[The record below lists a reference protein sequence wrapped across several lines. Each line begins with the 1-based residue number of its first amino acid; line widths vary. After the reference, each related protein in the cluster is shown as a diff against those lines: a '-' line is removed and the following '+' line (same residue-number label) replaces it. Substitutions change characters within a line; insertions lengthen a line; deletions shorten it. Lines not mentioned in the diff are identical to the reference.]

1 MTINTSKI
9 LTIFFMPSLRV
20 ANTPFQDKY
29 LHRSDSI
36 LLSMRGDRKQMA
48 HGGAA
53 AGLPAAR
60 FRTLARPAACYNPP
74 SPSHTEA
81 PFPME
86 APSPRVRSSGVAFV
100 LALILPGAGQVY
112 AGKALRGAVSFVVFL
127 FAGVG
132 AVAFQVESQLWGLS
146 LRSLLAIYVF
156 SFLDAYQSVQELN
169 ARRDPPPYQNP
180 RVAAVL
186 NLLASGWGYFYL
198 GERAKGLMVFMVVR
212 LGGWALGHYQFLW
225 ELISFGMAVDA
236 YRLARRA
243 LRRDQPAPLW
253 AGSGMMPL
261 GLSQVP
267 PPPALPALESAAVP
281 APSSRVPRAVP
292 LALAALIGSAY
303 AALVVL
309 GTIIPDYRVLDQS
322 QARFEQTAEERIYL
336 NPRYGVEFH
345 VPASWNFQPPERGSL
360 IQASSSD
367 GICHASLAV
376 DAISPLYSL
385 ESGRDAMVEKV
396 LSENPNFQLGGQR
409 ATRLGPH
416 PAYELTFALPLD
428 EDDYLTRYVLARR
441 GMTLYSLVLSNRA
454 RFDEDCRR
462 LTGVIQLRLVL
473 PL

>member
-1 MTINTSKI
+1 
-9 LTIFFMPSLRV
+9 
-20 ANTPFQDKY
+20 
-29 LHRSDSI
+29 
-36 LLSMRGDRKQMA
+36 
-48 HGGAA
+48 
-53 AGLPAAR
+53 
-60 FRTLARPAACYNPP
+60 
-74 SPSHTEA
+74 
-81 PFPME
+81 ME
-86 APSPRVRSSGVAFV
+86 ASSPRVRSSGVALV

-127 FAGVG
+127 FAGLG
-132 AVAFQVESQLWGLS
+132 AVAFHVESQLWGLS

-198 GERAKGLMVFMVVR
+198 GERVKGLLVFMVVR
-212 LGGWALGHYQFLW
+212 LGGWALGQYQFLW
-225 ELISFGMAVDA
+225 ELISFGMAIDA

-243 LRRDQPAPLW
+243 LRRDPAAPHW
-253 AGSGMMPL
+253 ATNSGMLQL
-261 GLSQVP
+261 GLGQVP
-267 PPPALPALESAAVP
+267 PPPALPALESAALP

-292 LALAALIGSAY
+292 LALAAMIGCAY
-303 AALVVL
+303 GALVVL
-309 GTIIPDYRVLDQS
+309 NSIIPDYRVLDQS

-360 IQASSSD
+360 IQASSGD

-376 DAISPLYSL
+376 DAISPLYGL
-385 ESGRDAMVEKV
+385 ESGRDAMVERV
-396 LSENPNFQLGGQR
+396 LSENPNFQLAGQR
-409 ATRLGPH
+409 STRLGPH

-428 EDDYLTRYVLARR
+428 EDDYLARYVLARR